1 MKDDIFIYGSGNTE
15 EEVDV
20 NHDRKLIQFSERSR
34 SMSVAPN
41 PSKLKRLRKKI
52 TFMGYELTD
61 EGKSRSTLS
70 QSNDGNTEPT
80 NVKEVHLLNGFVK
93 HIYLAKFLPNLLTE
107 WSRYT

>member
-70 QSNDGNTEPT
+70 QSNDGNTET
-80 NVKEVHLLNGFVK
+80 H
-93 HIYLAKFLPNLLTE
+93 
-107 WSRYT
+107 